1 MPLNQDDNNK
11 EKLAN
16 TAFISE
22 KIKQRPVNRKKLL
35 MRTVITVSL
44 AVIFGIVACFTF
56 LLLQPVFSDRLY
68 PEKEP
73 ETVSFPEESASDELT
88 PEEMFAD
95 DSEIAAVEAMSLEA
109 NQKDQID
116 QAIAEYKFSSSD
128 YSQMMA
134 SLKSVATEASRSIV
148 QVTAITSDTNWFS
161 SSYESIGS
169 TSGLIVADSGNFYYV
184 LVQADAVAEAESI
197 SVTFCDNTGA
207 QAEIKLS
214 DPITGLCV
222 LTIKKTYVSI
232 DTRSKIMTATLGSSN
247 TNSFTGL
254 PVIAIGNPIGIQGSI
269 SYGIVTSE
277 KATLD
282 LVDTAYKLITTDI
295 NGSSKGS
302 GVIINLRGQVIGI
315 IDMSKQPDYLSDNI
329 CAIGITELKALIE
342 DLSNGKERAYL
353 GIHGTTVPSEIQ
365 TSQNIPA
372 GAYVTK
378 IEMGSPAMKA
388 GIQSGDIIK
397 AIGSDEILTY
407 DQLIN
412 RLAQFSPDDIITVT
426 VRRQA
431 PTDYIDMEIEVT
443 LSNRNEV
450 F

>member
-1 MPLNQDDNNK
+1 MPLSQNENNK

-35 MRTVITVSL
+35 RSTIITVSL

-73 ETVSFPEESASDELT
+73 EQVSFPEETVSDELS
-88 PEEMFAD
+88 PEDMFAD
-95 DSEIAAVEAMSLEA
+95 DNEIAASEALSLEA
-109 NQKDQID
+109 SQKDQID
-116 QAIAEYKFSSSD
+116 QAIADYIFTSSD

-161 SSYESIGS
+161 SSYESSGS
-169 TSGLIVADSGNFYYV
+169 TSGLIVADSGNYFYV
-184 LVQADAVAEAESI
+184 LLHADALTDAESI
-197 SVTFCDNTGA
+197 EVTFCDNTKA

-214 DPITGLCV
+214 DSITGLCV
-222 LTIKKTYVSI
+222 LSIRKATVSI
-232 DTRSKIMTATLGSSN
+232 DTRSKIQPATLGSSN

-277 KATLD
+277 KTTLD
-282 LVDTAYKLITTDI
+282 LVDTVYKLITTDI
-295 NGSSKGS
+295 NGSSLGS

-315 IDMSKQPDYLSDNI
+315 IDMSKRPNDLSDNI

-353 GIHGTTVPSEIQ
+353 GIHGTTVPVDIQ
-365 TSQNIPA
+365 QKQNIPA

-378 IEMGSPAMKA
+378 TEMGSPAMKA

-397 AIGSDEILTY
+397 AIGSDEILSY
-407 DQLIN
+407 EQLIN

-443 LSNRNEV
+443 LTGSTSH
-450 F
+450 

>member
-315 IDMSKQPDYLSDNI
+315 IDMSKQPDYLSFLN
-329 CAIGITELKALIE
+329 
-342 DLSNGKERAYL
+342 LS
-353 GIHGTTVPSEIQ
+353 
-365 TSQNIPA
+365 
-372 GAYVTK
+372 
-378 IEMGSPAMKA
+378 MK
-388 GIQSGDIIK
+388 
-397 AIGSDEILTY
+397 L
-407 DQLIN
+407 
-412 RLAQFSPDDIITVT
+412 RH
-426 VRRQA
+426 
-431 PTDYIDMEIEVT
+431 
-443 LSNRNEV
+443 
-450 F
+450 

>member
-1 MPLNQDDNNK
+1 MPLNQDENNN

-22 KIKQRPVNRKKLL
+22 KIKQRRVNRKKLL
-35 MRTVITVSL
+35 LRTVITVSL

-95 DSEIAAVEAMSLEA
+95 DSEIAAIEAMSLEA
-109 NQKDQID
+109 SQKDQID
-116 QAIAEYKFSSSD
+116 QAIASYAFSSSD
-128 YSQMMA
+128 YSKMMA
-134 SLKSVATEASRSIV
+134 SLKSVANEASRSIV
-148 QVTAITSDTNWFS
+148 QVTSTTSDTNWFNS
-161 SSYESIGS
+161 SFESSGS
-169 TSGLIVADSGNFYYV
+169 TSGLIVADSGNYYYI
-184 LVQADAVAEAESI
+184 LVRADAVTDAESI
-197 SVTFCDNTGA
+197 VVTFYDSKKV
-207 QAEIKLS
+207 QAEVKLS
-214 DPITGLCV
+214 DSITGLCI
-222 LTIKKTYVSI
+222 LTVRKSSMTAE
-232 DTRSKIMTATLGSSN
+232 TRSKITVATLGSSN

-295 NGSSKGS
+295 NGSSQGS
-302 GVIINLRGQVIGI
+302 GFIINLRGQVIGI
-315 IDMSKQPDYLSDNI
+315 IDTTHRPEDLSDNI

-353 GIHGTTVPSEIQ
+353 GIHGTTVPSDIQ
-365 TSQNIPA
+365 SSQDIPA
-372 GAYVTK
+372 GAYVIKT
-378 IEMGSPAMKA
+378 EMGSPAMRA

-397 AIGSDEILTY
+397 AIGSDEILSY
-407 DQLIN
+407 EQLIN
-412 RLAQFSPDDIITVT
+412 RLAQFAPDDIITVT

-443 LSNRNEV
+443 LSGSSAE
-450 F
+450 

>member
-1 MPLNQDDNNK
+1 MPQNQDENNR

-22 KIKQRPVNRKKLL
+22 KIKQRPINRKKLL
-35 MRTVITVSL
+35 MRTVITISL

-56 LLLQPVFSDRLY
+56 LFLQPVFSDKLY

-95 DSEIAAVEAMSLEA
+95 DSEIAAVEAMSLEES
-109 NQKDQID
+109 QKDQID
-116 QAIAEYKFSSSD
+116 QAIAAYAFSSAD
-128 YSQMMA
+128 YSKMMA
-134 SLKSVATEASRSIV
+134 SLKSVANEASRSIV
-148 QVTAITSDTNWFS
+148 QVTSITNDANWFNS
-161 SSYESIGS
+161 SFESSGS
-169 TSGLIVADSGNFYYV
+169 TSGLIVADSGNYYYI
-184 LVQADAVAEAESI
+184 LVHADVVSDAESI
-197 SVTFCDNTGA
+197 NVTFCDNKSA
-207 QAEIKLS
+207 EAEIKLS
-214 DPITGLCV
+214 DSVTGLCV
-222 LTIKKTYVSI
+222 LTVRKSSMTAE
-232 DTRSKIMTATLGSSN
+232 TRSKIAIAVLGSSN
-247 TNSFTGL
+247 TSSFTGL

-277 KATLD
+277 KTTLD

-295 NGSSKGS
+295 NGSSYGS
-302 GVIINLRGQVIGI
+302 GAIINLRGQVIGI
-315 IDMSKQPDYLSDNI
+315 IDMAHRPQDLSDNI
-329 CAIGITELKALIE
+329 CAIGITELKPLIE
-342 DLSNGKERAYL
+342 NLSNGKERAYL
-353 GIHGTTVPSEIQ
+353 GIHGSSVPMEVQ
-365 TSQNIPA
+365 QSQNIPA
-372 GAYVTK
+372 GAYVIKT
-378 IEMGSPAMKA
+378 EMGSPAMKA

-407 DQLIN
+407 EQLIN

-443 LSNRNEV
+443 LSGSATE
-450 F
+450 

>member
-1 MPLNQDDNNK
+1 MPLNQDENNK

-35 MRTVITVSL
+35 RRTIITISL

-73 ETVSFPEESASDELT
+73 ELVSFPEESASDELT
-88 PEEMFAD
+88 PEKMFAD
-95 DSEIAAVEAMSLEA
+95 DNEIAAVEAMSLEA

-116 QAIAEYKFSSSD
+116 QAIADYTFTSYD

-134 SLKSVATEASRSIV
+134 SLKNVALETSRSIV

-161 SSYESIGS
+161 SSYESSGS
-169 TSGLIVADSGNFYYV
+169 TSGLIVADNGNYYFI
-184 LVQADAVAEAESI
+184 LVHAAAVAEAESI
-197 SVTFCDNTGA
+197 EVTFFDNSKA
-207 QAEIKLS
+207 LAYNKLS
-214 DPITGLCV
+214 DSTTGLCV
-222 LTIKKTYVSI
+222 LTVRKTQLSAE
-232 DTRSKIMTATLGSSN
+232 TREKVVPATLGSSN

-277 KATLD
+277 KKTID
-282 LVDTAYKLITTDI
+282 LPDSAYKLITTDI
-295 NGSSKGS
+295 NGSSMGS

-315 IDMSKQPDYLSDNI
+315 IDMSRRPEDLSDNI
-329 CAIGITELKALIE
+329 CAIGITELKPLIE

-353 GIHGTTVPSEIQ
+353 GIHGTTVPMDIQ
-365 TSQNIPA
+365 EKQSIPA
-372 GAYVTK
+372 GAYVIKT
-378 IEMGSPAMKA
+378 EMSSPAMRA
-388 GIQSGDIIK
+388 GIQSGDIIVK
-397 AIGSDEILTY
+397 VGDDDIITY
-407 DQLIN
+407 EQFIN

-426 VRRQA
+426 VMRQA

-443 LSNRNEV
+443 LSNSTYN
-450 F
+450 

>member
-1 MPLNQDDNNK
+1 MPLTQDENNN

-35 MRTVITVSL
+35 RRTVITISL

-56 LLLQPVFSDRLY
+56 LLLQPVFSDQLY

-73 ETVSFPEESASDELT
+73 EIISFPEESASDELT

-95 DSEIAAVEAMSLEA
+95 DSEIAAVEAQSLEA
-109 NQKDQID
+109 NQKDQIV
-116 QAIAEYKFSSSD
+116 QAIAAYTFNSSD
-128 YSQMMA
+128 YSNMMA

-161 SSYESIGS
+161 SSYESKGS
-169 TSGLIVADSGNFYYV
+169 TSGLLVADSGSFYYA
-184 LVQADAVAEAESI
+184 LVSSDAVAEAESI
-197 SVTFCDNTGA
+197 EVSFIDNTKA
-207 QAEIKLS
+207 QASIKLI
-214 DPITGLCV
+214 DTITGLCV
-222 LTIKKTYVSI
+222 LTIRKDFVTV
-232 DTRSKIMTATLGSSN
+232 DTKSKIMTATLGSSN

-254 PVIAIGNPIGIQGSI
+254 PVIAIGNPIGVQGSI

-277 KATLD
+277 KTTID
-282 LVDTAYKLITTDI
+282 LADTAYKLITTDI
-295 NGSSKGS
+295 NGSSLGS

-315 IDMSKQPDYLSDNI
+315 IDMSRRPDDLSDNI
-329 CAIGITELKALIE
+329 CAVGITELKPLIE
-342 DLSNGKERAYL
+342 DLSNGKQRAYL
-353 GIHGTTVPSEIQ
+353 GIHGTTVPSDIQ

-372 GAYVTK
+372 GAYVIQT
-378 IEMGSPAMKA
+378 EMGSPAMKA

-397 AIGSDEILTY
+397 AIGSDEILSY
-407 DQLIN
+407 EQLIN

-443 LSNRNEV
+443 LTGSTTN
-450 F
+450 

>member
-1 MPLNQDDNNK
+1 MPLNQDENNK

-22 KIKQRPVNRKKLL
+22 KIKQRPVNRKKLIR
-35 MRTVITVSL
+35 RTIITISL

-73 ETVSFPEESASDELT
+73 ELVSFPEESASDELT

-95 DSEIAAVEAMSLEA
+95 DNEIAAVEAMSLEA

-116 QAIAEYKFSSSD
+116 QAIANYTFTSYD

-134 SLKSVATEASRSIV
+134 SLKNVALETSRSIV

-161 SSYESIGS
+161 SSYESSGS
-169 TSGLIVADSGNFYYV
+169 TSGLIVADNGNYYFI
-184 LVQADAVAEAESI
+184 LVHAAAVAEAESI
-197 SVTFCDNTGA
+197 EVTFFDNSKA
-207 QAEIKLS
+207 LAYNKLS
-214 DPITGLCV
+214 DSTTGLCV
-222 LTIKKTYVSI
+222 LILRKTQLSAE
-232 DTRSKIMTATLGSSN
+232 TREKLVPATLGSSN

-254 PVIAIGNPIGIQGSI
+254 PVIAIGNPIGVQGSI

-277 KATLD
+277 KKTID
-282 LVDTAYKLITTDI
+282 LPDSAYKLITTDI
-295 NGSSKGS
+295 NGSSMGS

-315 IDMSKQPDYLSDNI
+315 IDMSRRPEDLSDNI
-329 CAIGITELKALIE
+329 CAIGITELKPLIE

-353 GIHGTTVPSEIQ
+353 GIHGTTVPMDIQ
-365 TSQNIPA
+365 EKQSIPA
-372 GAYVTK
+372 GAYVIKT
-378 IEMGSPAMKA
+378 EMSSPAMRA
-388 GIQSGDIIK
+388 GIQSGDIIVK
-397 AIGSDEILTY
+397 VGDDDIITY
-407 DQLIN
+407 EQFIN

-426 VRRQA
+426 VMRQA

-443 LSNRNEV
+443 LSNSTYN
-450 F
+450 

>member
-1 MPLNQDDNNK
+1 MPLNQDENNK

-35 MRTVITVSL
+35 RRTIITISL

-73 ETVSFPEESASDELT
+73 ELVSFPEESASDELT
-88 PEEMFAD
+88 PEKMFAD
-95 DSEIAAVEAMSLEA
+95 DNEIAAVEAMSLEA

-116 QAIAEYKFSSSD
+116 QAIADYTFTSYD

-134 SLKSVATEASRSIV
+134 SLKNVALETSRSIV

-161 SSYESIGS
+161 SSYESSGS
-169 TSGLIVADSGNFYYV
+169 TSGLIVADNGNYYFI
-184 LVQADAVAEAESI
+184 LVHAAAVAEAESI
-197 SVTFCDNTGA
+197 EVTFFDNSKA
-207 QAEIKLS
+207 LAYNKLS
-214 DPITGLCV
+214 DSTTGLCV
-222 LTIKKTYVSI
+222 LIVRKTQLSAEAREKVVP
-232 DTRSKIMTATLGSSN
+232 ATLGSSN

-277 KATLD
+277 KKTID
-282 LVDTAYKLITTDI
+282 LPDSAYKLITTDI
-295 NGSSKGS
+295 NGSSMGS

-315 IDMSKQPDYLSDNI
+315 IDMSRRPEDLSDNI
-329 CAIGITELKALIE
+329 CAIGITELKPLIE

-353 GIHGTTVPSEIQ
+353 GIHGTTVPMDIQ
-365 TSQNIPA
+365 EKQSIPA
-372 GAYVTK
+372 GAYVIKT
-378 IEMGSPAMKA
+378 EMSSPAMRA
-388 GIQSGDIIK
+388 GIQSGDIIVK
-397 AIGSDEILTY
+397 VGDDDIITY
-407 DQLIN
+407 EQFIN

-426 VRRQA
+426 VMRQA

-443 LSNRNEV
+443 LSNSTYN
-450 F
+450 

>member
-1 MPLNQDDNNK
+1 MPLNQDENNK

-35 MRTVITVSL
+35 LRTVITVSL

-95 DSEIAAVEAMSLEA
+95 DREIAAVEAMSLEA

-116 QAIAEYKFSSSD
+116 QAIAAYSFGSSD
-128 YSQMMA
+128 YSKMMA
-134 SLKSVATEASRSIV
+134 SLKTVATEASRSIV
-148 QVTAITSDTNWFS
+148 QVTTTTSDTNWFNS
-161 SSYESIGS
+161 SFESSGS
-169 TSGLIVADSGNFYYV
+169 TSGLIVADSGNFYYI
-184 LVQADAVAEAESI
+184 LINGAAVTDAESI
-197 SVTFCDNTGA
+197 AVTFCDNSKA

-214 DPITGLCV
+214 DSITGLCV
-222 LTIKKTYVSI
+222 ITVRKSSTTAN
-232 DTRSKIMTATLGSSN
+232 TRSKILPATLGSSN

-282 LVDTAYKLITTDI
+282 LVDTTYKLITTDI
-295 NGSSKGS
+295 NGSSQGS
-302 GVIINLRGQVIGI
+302 GFIINLRGQVIGI
-315 IDMSKQPDYLSDNI
+315 IDTTHRPEDLSDNI

-353 GIHGTTVPSEIQ
+353 GIHGTTVPSDVQ
-365 TSQNIPA
+365 SSQNIPA
-372 GAYVTK
+372 GAYVIKT
-378 IEMGSPAMKA
+378 EMGSPAMRA

-397 AIGSDEILTY
+397 AIGSDEILSY
-407 DQLIN
+407 EQLIN
-412 RLAQFSPDDIITVT
+412 RLAQFAPDDIITVT

-443 LSNRNEV
+443 LDGSSAQ
-450 F
+450 

>member
-1 MPLNQDDNNK
+1 MPLNQDENNK

-22 KIKQRPVNRKKLL
+22 KIKQRPVNRKKLIR
-35 MRTVITVSL
+35 RTIITISL

-73 ETVSFPEESASDELT
+73 ELVSFPEESASDELT

-95 DSEIAAVEAMSLEA
+95 DNEIAAVEAMSLEA

-116 QAIAEYKFSSSD
+116 QAIANYTFTSYD

-134 SLKSVATEASRSIV
+134 SLKNVALETSRSIV

-161 SSYESIGS
+161 SSYESSGS
-169 TSGLIVADSGNFYYV
+169 TSGLIVADNGNYYFI
-184 LVQADAVAEAESI
+184 LVHAAAVAEAESI
-197 SVTFCDNTGA
+197 EVTFFDNSKA
-207 QAEIKLS
+207 LAYNKLS
-214 DPITGLCV
+214 DSTTGLCV
-222 LTIKKTYVSI
+222 LILRKTQLSAEA
-232 DTRSKIMTATLGSSN
+232 REKIVPATLGSSN

-254 PVIAIGNPIGIQGSI
+254 PVIAIGNPIGVQGSI

-277 KATLD
+277 KKTID
-282 LVDTAYKLITTDI
+282 LPDSAYKLITTDI
-295 NGSSKGS
+295 NGSSMGS

-315 IDMSKQPDYLSDNI
+315 IDMSRRPEDLSDNI
-329 CAIGITELKALIE
+329 CAIGITELKPLIE

-353 GIHGTTVPSEIQ
+353 GIHGTTVPMDIQ
-365 TSQNIPA
+365 EKQSIPA
-372 GAYVTK
+372 GAYVIKT
-378 IEMGSPAMKA
+378 EMSSPAMRA
-388 GIQSGDIIK
+388 GIQSGDIIVK
-397 AIGSDEILTY
+397 VGDDDIITY
-407 DQLIN
+407 EQFIN

-426 VRRQA
+426 VMRQA

-443 LSNRNEV
+443 LSNSTYN
-450 F
+450 